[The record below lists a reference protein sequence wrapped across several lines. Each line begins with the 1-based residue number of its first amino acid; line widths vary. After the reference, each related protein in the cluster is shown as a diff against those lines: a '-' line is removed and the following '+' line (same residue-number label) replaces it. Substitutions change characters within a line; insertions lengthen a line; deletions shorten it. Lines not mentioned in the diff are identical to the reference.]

1 MISLNKGNLN
11 LDYTL
16 LISYKISTKKM
27 AYIFLKKLMTLK
39 NSINFHHNYKLEHH
53 CHLMRKFDPKIVNG

>member
-1 MISLNKGNLN
+1 MISLNKNILN

-16 LISYKISTKKM
+16 LILYKISAKKM
-27 AYIFLKKLMTLK
+27 AYIFLRKPVTLK